1 MRQLDETSFKNR
13 NAASYWYRT
22 RNPIRVLMNGLL
34 MMLAKYFPSMMVKR
48 NVFRLMGAK
57 IGKDV
62 VIAPSTLDPIFPE
75 LIEIGDNSIIG
86 WDVMILTHEFV
97 GNKLRK
103 GRVKIGKNTTIGAR
117 TLIMPG
123 ITIGDNV
130 IIAADSLVN
139 KDVANEKVEGGV
151 PIEEISV
158 HLKS

>member
-1 MRQLDETSFKNR
+1 MRKLDETSFKNR

-48 NVFRLMGAK
+48 NVFRLIGA
-57 IGKDV
+57 
-62 VIAPSTLDPIFPE
+62 
-75 LIEIGDNSIIG
+75 
-86 WDVMILTHEFV
+86 
-97 GNKLRK
+97 
-103 GRVKIGKNTTIGAR
+103 KIGKNTTIGAR